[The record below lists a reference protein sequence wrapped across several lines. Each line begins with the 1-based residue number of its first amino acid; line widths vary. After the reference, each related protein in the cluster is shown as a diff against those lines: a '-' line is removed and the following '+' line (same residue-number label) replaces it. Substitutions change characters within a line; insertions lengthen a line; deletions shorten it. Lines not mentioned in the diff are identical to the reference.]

1 MEKGYLTKNLTAKR
15 KEAMQLSGER
25 GLSGIASARVLRH
38 SCAWLVTGVVREL
51 V

>member
-1 MEKGYLTKNLTAKR
+1 MEKGYLIKNLMDRR

-38 SCAWLVTGVVREL
+38 SGAWLVRGAVRKL
-51 V
+51 A